1 MRIAGQSGVP
11 VFCGLRGRG
20 AKGGMAERRFSMK
33 FRAESTRAEAA
44 TGAMAKRSAAMSFG
58 ALHFVR

>member
-1 MRIAGQSGVP
+1 
-11 VFCGLRGRG
+11 
-20 AKGGMAERRFSMK
+20 MAERRFSMK

-44 TGAMAKRSAAMSFG
+44 TGAMGAMAKRSAAMSFG

>member
-1 MRIAGQSGVP
+1 
-11 VFCGLRGRG
+11 
-20 AKGGMAERRFSMK
+20 MAERRFSMK